1 MKVENISLR
10 EIPVTGMTGVIL
22 AEECVHVLE
31 DFNNVD
37 IFKAILMDN
46 TSTNTGCK
54 SNLVTALEKKLE
66 NYKQLVV
73 HYIRMTTHSEQ
84 FSNILTVQQKIQ
96 LLLQDH
102 KGNCVKMIM
111 KICSR

>member
-10 EIPVTGMTGVIL
+10 EIPVTGMTGAVL
-22 AEECVHVLE
+22 AEEFVNVLE

-54 SNLVTALEKKLE
+54 SNLITALEKKL
-66 NYKQLVV
+66 
-73 HYIRMTTHSEQ
+73 
-84 FSNILTVQQKIQ
+84 
-96 LLLQDH
+96 
-102 KGNCVKMIM
+102 
-111 KICSR
+111 